1 MINQPAPGMLVGVV
15 SDSTGHGITLASFV
29 TLKSRHPDH
38 SDAWWVEEHKDVW
51 VRTCDVIVLV

>member
-1 MINQPAPGMLVGVV
+1 MLVGVV